1 MADCAMADILSTII
15 RRAALYLWGCRK
27 KTKTNCF
34 CLSFSCVLCFLAT
47 LGREN
52 FFYEERD
59 KERRSKR
66 L

>member
-1 MADCAMADILSTII
+1 MADCAMADILSTISVFI
-15 RRAALYLWGCRK
+15 RETAFPA